1 MALFSGNK
9 ETAEEKQERKT
20 QELMEK
26 FGIEDLQDE
35 HDKQTAWKIAGALAG
50 NGWMEAGALLKGN
63 GTDAAKLSYLRAIV
77 HQNWIIIRQLD
88 RLNKNLEK

>member
-9 ETAEEKQERKT
+9 ETKEEKLERKT

-35 HDKQTAWKIAGALAG
+35 HDKKTAWKISGALAG
-50 NGWMEAGALLKGN
+50 NGWMEAGALLNGN
-63 GTDAAKLSYLRAIV
+63 GTDAAKLSYLRALV

-88 RLNKNLEK
+88 RLNKNFEK